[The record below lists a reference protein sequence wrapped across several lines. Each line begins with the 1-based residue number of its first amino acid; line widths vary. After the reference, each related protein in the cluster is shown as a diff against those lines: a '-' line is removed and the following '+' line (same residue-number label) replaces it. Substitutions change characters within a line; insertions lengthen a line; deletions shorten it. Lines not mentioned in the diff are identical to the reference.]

1 MAEKFPYEDIINLPP
16 HISKKHPQPTM
27 MDRAARFAPF
37 AAITGYEEMVL
48 EEARITE
55 ERIDLDEG
63 TLSILNEK
71 LNMIQEFID
80 EEPEVTITY
89 FEPDKKK
96 SGGAYIDITGTVK
109 RIDEYECLVIMTDGK
124 KIRIEDIYGLESDLF
139 YSLGVD
145 DYSGTEY
152 DLITGAM
159 TAYVEKKRVSSGGT
173 QKSRSR
179 KNSVHRDLVLQAEAL
194 LNLAKRCDSR
204 TNKDNAKFAA
214 QIRALFEKWE
224 K

>member
-1 MAEKFPYEDIINLPP
+1 MAEKFPYEDIVNLPP
-16 HISKKHPQPTM
+16 HISKKHPQPSM

-48 EEARITE
+48 EEARVTE
-55 ERIDLDEG
+55 ERVDLDEG
-63 TLSILNEK
+63 ALSLLNEK

-80 EEPEVTITY
+80 EEPEIKITY

-124 KIRIEDIYGLESDLF
+124 KIRIEDIYSLESDLF

-145 DYSGTEY
+145 D
-152 DLITGAM
+152 
-159 TAYVEKKRVSSGGT
+159 
-173 QKSRSR
+173 
-179 KNSVHRDLVLQAEAL
+179 
-194 LNLAKRCDSR
+194 
-204 TNKDNAKFAA
+204 
-214 QIRALFEKWE
+214 
-224 K
+224 

>member
-1 MAEKFPYEDIINLPP
+1 MAEKFPYEDIVNLPP

-37 AAITGYEEMVL
+37 AAITGYKEMVL

-96 SGGAYIDITGTVK
+96 SGGAYVSVTGIVK
-109 RIDEYECLVIMTDGK
+109 RIDEYEHLVIMTDGK
-124 KIRIEDIYGLESDLF
+124 MIRVEDIYGLESDLF
-139 YSLGVD
+139 YSLGLED
-145 DYSGTEY
+145 
-152 DLITGAM
+152 
-159 TAYVEKKRVSSGGT
+159 
-173 QKSRSR
+173 
-179 KNSVHRDLVLQAEAL
+179 
-194 LNLAKRCDSR
+194 
-204 TNKDNAKFAA
+204 
-214 QIRALFEKWE
+214 
-224 K
+224 

>member
-1 MAEKFPYEDIINLPP
+1 MAEKFPYEDIVDLPP

-80 EEPEVTITY
+80 EEPEIKITY

-96 SGGAYIDITGTVK
+96 SGGAYVSVTGIVK
-109 RIDEYECLVIMTDGK
+109 RIDEYEHFVIMMDGK
-124 KIRIEDIYGLESDLF
+124 KISIEEIYGLESDLF

-145 DYSGTEY
+145 D
-152 DLITGAM
+152 
-159 TAYVEKKRVSSGGT
+159 
-173 QKSRSR
+173 
-179 KNSVHRDLVLQAEAL
+179 
-194 LNLAKRCDSR
+194 
-204 TNKDNAKFAA
+204 
-214 QIRALFEKWE
+214 
-224 K
+224 

>member
-1 MAEKFPYEDIINLPP
+1 MAEKFPYEDIVNLPP
-16 HISKKHPQPTM
+16 HISKKRPQPSM

-80 EEPEVTITY
+80 EEPEIKITY

-145 DYSGTEY
+145 D
-152 DLITGAM
+152 
-159 TAYVEKKRVSSGGT
+159 
-173 QKSRSR
+173 
-179 KNSVHRDLVLQAEAL
+179 
-194 LNLAKRCDSR
+194 
-204 TNKDNAKFAA
+204 
-214 QIRALFEKWE
+214 
-224 K
+224 

>member
-1 MAEKFPYEDIINLPP
+1 MAEKFPYEDIVNLPP

-48 EEARITE
+48 EKARITE

-145 DYSGTEY
+145 D
-152 DLITGAM
+152 
-159 TAYVEKKRVSSGGT
+159 
-173 QKSRSR
+173 
-179 KNSVHRDLVLQAEAL
+179 
-194 LNLAKRCDSR
+194 
-204 TNKDNAKFAA
+204 
-214 QIRALFEKWE
+214 
-224 K
+224 